1 MIPLAVTLLLVVA
14 AVAPV
19 GAAANETATPLAA
32 RIDELAAELESKVI
46 EWRRDIHE
54 HPELSNREV
63 RTGALVAEHLRRLGI
78 EVRDKVAHT
87 GVVGVLVGGLPGKVV
102 ALRADLDGLPVVERT
117 DLPFA
122 SRVTSDYNGSTVGVM
137 HACGHDAHVAIL
149 MGVAE
154 LLSEVRESIPGTVK
168 FLFQPAEEGPPA
180 GERGGASLMV
190 EEGALENP
198 RPEAIFG
205 LHVTSRAPTG
215 IISYR
220 PGGVMAS
227 ADGLSITVRGR
238 QTHGAMPWLGVD
250 PITISGHILVALQSI
265 PSRQL
270 DVTASPAVV
279 SIGSIHGGV
288 RGNIIPDEVV
298 MVGTVRSLDPDIR
311 TEFHERIKHTVKA
324 IAESMGATAEVDIR
338 LGAPVTYNDPQLTER
353 MLPTLRRV
361 AGAERVVLAS
371 PTTGAED
378 FSIYQETVPGLFVF
392 LGVTPP
398 GTDPKEAAPNHSPLF
413 RVDEDGL
420 IVGVKTMAALAVD
433 FLAGEQLAGQ

>member
-1 MIPLAVTLLLVVA
+1 MSYRIPRTLTLLVLVA
-14 AVAPV
+14 GLAPV
-19 GAAANETATPLAA
+19 SAPTNAASPLDA
-32 RIDELAAELESKVI
+32 RIDQLASEIEGKVI

-54 HPELSNREV
+54 HPELSNREF
-63 RTGALVAEHLRRLGI
+63 RTGALVAEHLRSLGF
-78 EVRDKVAHT
+78 EVRAEVAHT
-87 GVVGVLVGGLPGKVV
+87 GVVGTLKGGLPGKVV

-122 SRVTSDYNGSTVGVM
+122 STVTSEYNGGTVGVM
-137 HACGHDAHVAIL
+137 HACGHDTHVAML

-154 LLSEVRESIPGTVK
+154 VLAEIRESIPGTVK

-198 RPEAIFG
+198 EPEAIFG

-215 IISYR
+215 VISYR
-220 PGGVMAS
+220 PGGIMAS
-227 ADGLSITVRGR
+227 ADSLRITIRGR

-250 PITISGHILVALQSI
+250 PITISGHVLVALQSI

-270 DVTASPAVV
+270 DITASPAVV

-288 RGNIIPDEVV
+288 RGNIIPEVV
-298 MVGTVRSLDPDIR
+298 EMVGTIRSLDPDVRI
-311 TEFHERIKHTVKA
+311 EFHKRIKHTVEW
-324 IAESMGATAEVDIR
+324 IAESMGATAEVSIR

-378 FSIYQETVPGLFVF
+378 FSVFQQSVPGLFIF

-398 GTDPKEAAPNHSPLF
+398 GTDPAKAPPNHSPLF
-413 RVDEDGL
+413 EVDEDAL
-420 IVGVKTMAALAVD
+420 IVGVRVMAALAMD
-433 FLAGEQLAGQ
+433 FLAGEP